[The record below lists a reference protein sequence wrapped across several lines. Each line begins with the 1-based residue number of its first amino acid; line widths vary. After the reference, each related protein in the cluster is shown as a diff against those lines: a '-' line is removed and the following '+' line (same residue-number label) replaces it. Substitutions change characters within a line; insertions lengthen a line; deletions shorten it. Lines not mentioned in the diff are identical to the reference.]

1 MLRGDDVSVLA
12 PSVGW
17 ANREDMRRALRHARS
32 RERAQGRRVERVL
45 SSSPPE
51 SSILLLVLSARPQ
64 GACRRTWGGAHD
76 PICENPERRGA
87 PPRQGRAQA
96 ALAEGKSR
104 GGAQKADRRPLP
116 RAHFPP
122 RFPCPAPPRPGA
134 RLSA

>member
-87 PPRQGRAQA
+87 TPRQGRAQA
-96 ALAEGKSR
+96 ALAEGESR
-104 GGAQKADRRPLP
+104 RGPQKGDRRSLSLADVPARFPGGA
-116 RAHFPP
+116 
-122 RFPCPAPPRPGA
+122 PARHGG
-134 RLSA
+134 R